1 MYARYTHTHT
11 HTPKH
16 IQESPKERKKKINN
30 NKAVL
35 RHNHKRPIDPK
46 RADPFVAPPHPTDR
60 QPLHIELHTNNR
72 WGQQSCCSGFFSRYR
87 YEVVW
92 VTGVCSVS
100 FISSLVQF
108 SGCRLLAAVRAS
120 LTSRPTNK
128 RWATFS
134 CVRFWSSSPLLEQA
148 KRYSKLLLSFPVA
161 LELPHGVSVMSP
173 AAALSSPV

>member
-1 MYARYTHTHT
+1 MDGKANVTHTVHTHRHRRGGEEEEANGLWTLSAQLIRCCTDLEEHSLQEHTHGHTMYALYT

-72 WGQQSCCSGFFSRYR
+72 RGQQSCCSGLFSRYR
-87 YEVVW
+87 YEVFQ

-120 LTSRPTNK
+120 LTSRPKNK
-128 RWATFS
+128 R
-134 CVRFWSSSPLLEQA
+134 
-148 KRYSKLLLSFPVA
+148 
-161 LELPHGVSVMSP
+161 
-173 AAALSSPV
+173 